1 MKTELTAKWVL
12 VEGHLELRWIAK
24 DDNRVVVMNRFV
36 SQPQKAA

>member
-24 DDNRVVVMNRFV
+24 DDNRVVMINCFAA
-36 SQPQKAA
+36 QFHKAA

>member
-24 DDNRVVVMNRFV
+24 DDNRVVMINRFAAQ
-36 SQPQKAA
+36 SQKAA